1 MTQKPSERPLWFW
14 PLAGL
19 LAPIG
24 GCLLIGGAFLA
35 FNSFTYDQTRKRDT
49 AKTEH
54 LSSYTQEPVQT
65 KLQAITRPAPKV
77 ETKQAKPQPVVKK
90 WDDLEKEELA
100 AEIDKAAK
108 RFTRERQAL
117 EERQRKEMEA
127 WKRGEGPTDEEI
139 RERLIR
145 VQAENKLARQRLE
158 ESERLVEGQRY
169 LTNMYKLPK

>member
-1 MTQKPSERPLWFW
+1 
-14 PLAGL
+14 
-19 LAPIG
+19 
-24 GCLLIGGAFLA
+24 
-35 FNSFTYDQTRKRDT
+35 
-49 AKTEH
+49 
-54 LSSYTQEPVQT
+54 
-65 KLQAITRPAPKV
+65 V

-145 VQAENKLARQRLE
+145 AQAENKLARQRLE